1 VGWVGSV
8 FIILGI
14 WLVGDK
20 SLWGFVFGAL
30 GNGLWVYVGL
40 KRGKQYD
47 LAVVALI
54 ATVLNIIG
62 LYKWW
67 G

>member
-1 VGWVGSV
+1 MGWIASA

-20 SLWGFVFGAL
+20 SMWGFVFGAL
-30 GNGLWVYVGL
+30 GNGLWIYVSL

-47 LAVVALI
+47 LAAVAFV
-54 ATVLNIIG
+54 ATLLNMWG
-62 LYKWW
+62 FYKWL